1 MSVATA
7 SAVLRLRLT
16 STISRALPRL
26 TAAMA
31 QAQPTLPVPIMP
43 IFTGFSMLALS
54 RRRCSGRSRHV
65 HGRSWFYAQK
75 RRKNR
80 LLLCNAGCLEQEPD
94 APLGLV
100 DPILYQAGGCHVV
113 VLVANRVRLAQA
125 RDQLLVVV
133 AQLGEHVQRRDEIG
147 VIVQHALQAADVAN
161 RAQRSAADLAH
172 ALGDVVGSRENLLG
186 LLVEE
191 EVIVAEMGPRYMPM
205 EVLGLQ
211 VKREHVSEQDVERAG
226 NFRHGVG
233 AQVGGRVE
241 PGEAQRG

>member
-1 MSVATA
+1 MSVAPA

-80 LLLCNAGCLEQEPD
+80 LLLCNAGCLEQEPH
-94 APLGLV
+94 APLGFV
-100 DPILYQAGGCHVV
+100 DPILDQAGGCPDVV
-113 VLVANRVRLAQA
+113 FASNLGLPAHT
-125 RDQLLVVV
+125 RDRLVVV
-133 AQLGEHVQRRDEIG
+133 V
-147 VIVQHALQAADVAN
+147 
-161 RAQRSAADLAH
+161 
-172 ALGDVVGSRENLLG
+172 
-186 LLVEE
+186 
-191 EVIVAEMGPRYMPM
+191 
-205 EVLGLQ
+205 
-211 VKREHVSEQDVERAG
+211 
-226 NFRHGVG
+226 
-233 AQVGGRVE
+233 
-241 PGEAQRG
+241 